1 MPRRALM
8 LIPLVFAACGASAGA
23 TDPSPDPGAADV
35 PDAVDAADAP
45 APGDAPAD
53 VDDLGMSDPG
63 SQDAGDAG
71 SDGTAADTPQRDDV
85 PDAPGDPGDDGTE
98 PYAFV
103 PLEPTVPDPDPAVR
117 LCAEAADPVGAPDK
131 VFIDCP
137 VEAGRF
143 APDAVAPADALV
155 VMAYN
160 LERGAR
166 LADQAAAIRALDP
179 RPDVILA
186 SELDRGCNRSGG
198 RHVARDLAQALEMDW
213 AFAVEFV
220 ELRTVDG
227 DPPYYAAECEHGN
240 AILSRYPLGNVR
252 ALRHATQASWYFAP
266 GTPGDQ
272 PRLGGRVA
280 VLADVDAG
288 GWIAHLASLHLESAV
303 GDAER
308 TAQAAE
314 IAEQTARLPHPV
326 LAGGDLNAG
335 LYFLDVQQG
344 VTIDPTVAAL
354 TTAGFV
360 DAHQGLPYEARV
372 TSPDYAFVL
381 DLILGR
387 GLGFR
392 DPAVGAAT
400 PWDALSDHR
409 PVWVTA
415 TPATARPG
423 RPDSRGTRR

>member
-1 MPRRALM
+1 MPRRALV
-8 LIPLVFAACGASAGA
+8 LILLAFAACGASGGA
-23 TDPSPDPGAADV
+23 PDPSPDPGAADV
-35 PDAVDAADAP
+35 PDAVDAVDAP
-45 APGDAPAD
+45 APGDAPTD
-53 VDDLGMSDPG
+53 IDDLGAADPG
-63 SQDAGDAG
+63 PRDAAT
-71 SDGTAADTPQRDDV
+71 DGPAADAPPDGNESDV
-85 PDAPGDPGDDGTE
+85 PGDPGDDGTV

-103 PLEPTVPDPDPAVR
+103 PLVPTVPAPDPAVR

-143 APDAVAPADALV
+143 APEPVAPADALL

-160 LERGAR
+160 LERGVH
-166 LADQAAAIRALDP
+166 LDDQVAAIQAMDP

-186 SELDRGCNRSGG
+186 SELDRGCGRSDG
-198 RHVARDLAQALEMDW
+198 RHVARDLAEALEMDW

-227 DPPYYAAECEHGN
+227 DPPDYVAECEHGN

-252 ALRHATQASWYFAP
+252 ALRHATQAPWYFDP

-288 GWIAHLASLHLESAV
+288 NGIVHLASLHLESAV

-314 IAEQTARLPHPV
+314 IAAATARLPHPV
-326 LAGGDLNAG
+326 LVGGDLNAG

-344 VTIDPTVAAL
+344 GTVDPTVAAL

-372 TSPDYAFVL
+372 TAPGYAFVL

-392 DPAVGAAT
+392 DPTVGSAT
-400 PWDALSDHR
+400 PWDTLSDHR

-415 TPATARPG
+415 APAKGRPG
-423 RPDSRGTRR
+423 RAASRVLGR